1 MSEDVSFPSAVH
13 SPAETVL
20 RLYLAVMLIMIVG
33 IAVLVVYSIRLGPL
47 VGPGVERSF
56 GYALTLLF
64 VQAAV
69 LAHVV
74 DRAYRDWPLG
84 RRVHPTMPPLITDRT
99 VATALKVVVLLAAAA
114 AVAYL
119 VGGLLAS

>member
-1 MSEDVSFPSAVH
+1 MSETEA
-13 SPAETVL
+13 PARPPAPPAAAVL
-20 RLYLAVMLIMIVG
+20 RLYLAVMLLMTVG
-33 IAVLVVYSIRLGPL
+33 IIVLVVYSIRLGPL

-74 DRAYRDWPLG
+74 DYTYRVWPFG
-84 RRVHPTMPPLITDRT
+84 RRVHPTPPSPITTHT
-99 VATALKVVVLLAAAA
+99 VANALKVVVFVAAVA

-119 VGGLLAS
+119 VGGLVTG